1 MITTDKYKKN
11 RFRKLIPTSNS
22 YADRLERLAT
32 IEPNST
38 SFSQATLLD
47 SSKQAERTS
56 ANHVLS
62 RSKERN
68 NQIEKRLK
76 TISSNHE
83 KQEK

>member
-38 SFSQATLLD
+38 AFSQATLLD

-56 ANHVLS
+56 ANHVFS
-62 RSKERN
+62 RSKERHQ
-68 NQIEKRLK
+68 QIERRIK
-76 TISSNHE
+76 TISSNNE